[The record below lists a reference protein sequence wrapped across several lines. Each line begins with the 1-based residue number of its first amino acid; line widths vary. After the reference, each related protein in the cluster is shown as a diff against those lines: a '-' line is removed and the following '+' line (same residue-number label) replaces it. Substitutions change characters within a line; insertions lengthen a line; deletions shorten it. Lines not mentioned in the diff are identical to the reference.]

1 MADVEPS
8 RFSLPI
14 PDPTLLTTEQLRREL
29 LNLRELVE
37 ARLARTE
44 DISSLAV
51 SNLRELFA
59 ERFTRVDTLFVE
71 GDKRTQQ
78 LSAANSLALAAALQA
93 AKEAVGEQ
101 NRSSALAIAKSEAA
115 TAESILQLR
124 NLFETANRATNEKID
139 DFKSRLDKREGGSTA
154 WVVAAGLV
162 FLGFSVIVAVVTL
175 VLHPGH

>member
-1 MADVEPS
+1 MAAGDAHEAPRGDGRIPV
-8 RFSLPI
+8 
-14 PDPTLLTTEQLRREL
+14 PDPTVLTTQLVDR
-29 LNLRELVE
+29 
-37 ARLARTE
+37 A
-44 DISSLAV
+44 ISSFSALVDAKLET
-51 SNLRELFA
+51 LRSVTNEHFA
-59 ERFTRVDTLFVE
+59 RIDTLFEE

-101 NRSSALAIAKSEAA
+101 NRSNGLAIAKSEAA